1 MTVLPL
7 RYCFLR
13 VARTMLCPMHQ
24 ARCKNR
30 PGMIPMEVVSL
41 TNCWIHRDGIC
52 LSIKKLTQSKD
63 LSDDHL
69 ILSKNYQSK
78 DDHVIHCFYPFFHY
92 FFLSIRH
99 NNGVGPQGI
108 IPGCAMY
115 ACLVRRSIF
124 SPGARRT
131 MGWNRNIRN
140 ISYGFT
146 GKTIIFNG
154 KVNHK
159 WWFNGM

>member
-69 ILSKNYQSK
+69 ILSKKLSIQRWSC
-78 DDHVIHCFYPFFHY
+78 DSLFLSIFSLFS
-92 FFLSIRH
+92 FLSIRH
-99 NNGVGPQGI
+99 NNGVGPQGDHPRMCHVRVLGATI
-108 IPGCAMY
+108 HFLP
-115 ACLVRRSIF
+115 RRS
-124 SPGARRT
+124 SHHG
-131 MGWNRNIRN
+131 MESKHQKHQLWV
-140 ISYGFT
+140 YWE
-146 GKTIIFNG
+146 
-154 KVNHK
+154 NHH
-159 WWFNGM
+159 F